1 MINPMDLTG
10 KRILVTGA
18 SSGIGKETAI
28 HLSKL
33 GANVILVARN
43 KDKLINTIFELED
56 VGHSLYSFDLK
67 NISATEKF
75 LEEIINKEGKLNGL
89 VHCAGINE
97 LRPLG
102 ITGYDFLHNMMLIN
116 FYSFVELV
124 RVISKKKNCAKNT
137 SIVVMSSVSSVKG
150 DKSKTAYCA
159 SKGAINSAVRAMAK
173 ELAIKNIRVN
183 SVVAGFLKTNM
194 YDSYIKELGEETFNE
209 NVLKHQYLG
218 LGEPIDAS
226 NAIAFLL
233 SNASKFITGTEFVV
247 DGGYLS

>member
-33 GANVILVARN
+33 GASLVLVARN
-43 KDKLINTIFELED
+43 EEKLLDTIFSLEGT
-56 VGHSLYSFDLK
+56 GHSLHHFNLK
-67 NISATEKF
+67 DIDNIEEF
-75 LEEIINKEGKLNGL
+75 LEEIINKIGKLNGL

-102 ITGYDFLHNMMLIN
+102 ITDYNFLHNTMLIN

-124 RVISKKKNCAKNT
+124 RVISKKKNCAKST
-137 SIVVMSSVSSVKG
+137 SVVVMSSVASIKG

-159 SKGAINSAVRAMAK
+159 SKGALDSAVRAMAK
-173 ELAIKNIRVN
+173 ELAVKNIRVN

-194 YDSYIKELGEETFNE
+194 YDSYIKELGEEAFNE
-209 NVLKHQYLG
+209 NVLRYQYLG

-233 SNASKFITGTEFVV
+233 SNASKFITGTNLIV